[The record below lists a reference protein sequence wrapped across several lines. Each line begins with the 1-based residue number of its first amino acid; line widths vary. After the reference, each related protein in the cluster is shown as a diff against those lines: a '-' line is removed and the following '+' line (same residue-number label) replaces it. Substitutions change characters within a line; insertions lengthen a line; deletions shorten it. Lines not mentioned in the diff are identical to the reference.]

1 MRPAPLL
8 IAAASLA
15 LVAAPAFAASSS
27 PSKSSPPDT
36 SSPPAA
42 SSDKSAPADTSAPPA
57 ASTGT
62 SANTSATA
70 GGFTVGMPVK
80 DNTGATIGSIS
91 DIKADASGKQS
102 AVIKMGSDT
111 FAVSTG
117 NLGQA
122 NGAATI
128 NLTQAQINNMLH
140 KGGAAGSSSGGS
152 SAGGASG
159 GSTTQH

>member
-27 PSKSSPPDT
+27 PSKSNPASA
-36 SSPPAA
+36 SPPAA
-42 SSDKSAPADTSAPPA
+42 SSSSAAPDSSATPA

-80 DNTGATIGSIS
+80 DNTGATIGTIS
-91 DIKADASGKQS
+91 DIKADASGKPS
-102 AVIKMGSDT
+102 AVIRMGTDQ
-111 FAVSTG
+111 FAVSTS
-117 NLGQA
+117 NLGQTD
-122 NGAATI
+122 GAATI
-128 NLTQAQINNMLH
+128 NLTQAQINAMLH
-140 KGGAAGSSSGGS
+140 KGGAAGGSTSGGA
-152 SAGGASG
+152 AGGPAMP
-159 GSTTQH
+159 H